1 MELFEFCTVFSQI
14 LLETFEE
21 ETAGSI
27 PKCQQRF
34 TAASK
39 LFVWTDLD
47 SEMSDGWM
55 KKRVRKVALV
65 V

>member
-27 PKCQQRF
+27 PKRQQRF
-34 TAASK
+34 TAAAK